1 MNQKHKHNEKSLAER
16 ASKVLMNTYARTP
29 IALIRGEGCRVWD
42 QEGRSYLDF
51 LAGIAVTAL
60 GHSHPR
66 VLEAIRD
73 QAGKI
78 LHTSNLYLIEPQIAL
93 AEQLIDHS
101 FAQKVFFCNSGTE
114 ANEAAI
120 KLVRRYASEVFGAD
134 KKTILCMENSF
145 HGRTM
150 ASLSA
155 TGQSKFQQ
163 GFEPLLPGFAFAP
176 FDDLAALDRVWDDS
190 ICAVMLEAIQGE
202 GGIRVPGSNFL
213 KGVRERCRERK
224 ALLILDEVQTGLGRT
239 GTLFAHEQFG
249 FEPDLMTL
257 AKALANGLP
266 IGALLATDEV
276 ARAFVPGSHA
286 ATFGGNHLVTA
297 AAQAVLA
304 VLLEPGFLDR
314 VKRVGGYFQERL
326 QSLAGEFSQVKE
338 VRGRGLLLGLVLDS
352 PGKPVVEACR
362 EKGFLV
368 NCTQD
373 SILRFAP
380 PLIVTPAEIDQLIEV
395 LKGIFKEMGF

>member
-1 MNQKHKHNEKSLAER
+1 MNPKTNENSLSTR
-16 ASKVLMNTYARTP
+16 AARVLMNTYAQTP

-51 LAGIAVTAL
+51 LGGIAVTAL

-66 VLEAIRD
+66 VVQAIRE

-78 LHTSNLYLIEPQIAL
+78 LHTSNLYLIEPQIVL
-93 AEQLIDHS
+93 AEQLIANS

-120 KLVRRYASEVFGAD
+120 KLVRRYASEVYGPE
-134 KKTILCMENSF
+134 KRTILCMENSF

-163 GFEPLLPGFAFAP
+163 GYEPLLPGFAFAP
-176 FDDLAALDRVWDDS
+176 FDDLATLDRVWDDS
-190 ICAVMLEAIQGE
+190 ICAVFLEPIQGE
-202 GGIRVPGSNFL
+202 GGVRVPGPNFL

-239 GTLFAHEQFG
+239 GTLFAYEQFG

-257 AKALANGLP
+257 AKALGNGLP

-276 ARAFVPGSHA
+276 ARAFVPGTHA

-297 AAQAVLA
+297 AAQAVLE
-304 VLLEPGFLDR
+304 VLLEPGFLNQ
-314 VKRVGGYFQERL
+314 VKGVGEYFQERL
-326 QSLAGEFSQVKE
+326 KSLAGEFSQVKE

-352 PGKPVVEACR
+352 PGKPVVEACL
-362 EKGFLV
+362 EKGFLI
-368 NCTQD
+368 NCTQET
-373 SILRFAP
+373 ILRFAP
-380 PLIVTPAEIDQLIEV
+380 PLIVTSAQIDQLVDALER
-395 LKGIFKEMGF
+395 IFKEMGF

>member
-1 MNQKHKHNEKSLAER
+1 MSDQQQTVSLPER
-16 ASKVLMNTYARTP
+16 AGKVLMNTYAQTP
-29 IALIRGEGCRVWD
+29 IALVRGEGCRVWD

-51 LAGIAVTAL
+51 LGGIAVTAL
-60 GHSHPR
+60 GHSHPK
-66 VLEAIRD
+66 VVQAIRE

-78 LHTSNLYLIEPQIAL
+78 LHTSNLYYIEPQIAL
-93 AEQLIDHS
+93 AEKLVDHS

-120 KLVRRYASEVFGAD
+120 KLARRYAAEFAGPE

-155 TGQSKFQQ
+155 TGQPKFQQ
-163 GFEPLLPGFAFAP
+163 GYEPLLPGFAFVP
-176 FDDLAALDRVWDDS
+176 FDDLEALDRAWDDS
-190 ICAVMLEAIQGE
+190 IGAVLLEPIQGE
-202 GGIRVPGSNFL
+202 GGVRVPGPDFL
-213 KGVRERCRERK
+213 KGVRQRCRERK
-224 ALLILDEVQTGLGRT
+224 ALMILDEVQTGLGRT

-249 FEPDLMTL
+249 IEPDVMTL
-257 AKALANGLP
+257 AKALGNGLP

-276 ARAFVPGSHA
+276 ARAFTPGSHA
-286 ATFGGNHLVTA
+286 ATFGGNPLVTC

-304 VLLEPGFLDR
+304 VLLEPGFLDGVR
-314 VKRVGGYFQERL
+314 RVGGYFQERL
-326 QSLAGEFSQVKE
+326 QSLATRFPGVKE
-338 VRGRGLLLGLVLDS
+338 VRGRGLLLGLVLDT

-362 EKGFLV
+362 EKGFLI

-373 SILRFAP
+373 TILRFAP
-380 PLIVTPAEIDQLIEV
+380 PLIVTPEEIDQLLIT
-395 LKGIFKEMGF
+395 LQGIFERGY